1 MATKIDWITGIE
13 NLSGKSPKEYYRER
27 FENLVEDFKKKS
39 MIITCPICYSKNRGF
54 RKFCQKCGTELKN
67 KNKEKNTRELFIEYN
82 QSMDLKDLDEEDHAI
97 AINILNKE
105 FKL

>member
-1 MATKIDWITGIE
+1 MATEINWITGIE
-13 NLSGKSPKEYYRER
+13 KLSGKSPKEYYRER
-27 FENLVEDFKKKS
+27 FENLVEDFKNKS
-39 MIITCPICYSKNRGF
+39 KIISCPICHSKNRGF
-54 RKFCQKCGTELKN
+54 SKFCQKCGAELIN

-82 QSMDLKDLDEEDHAI
+82 QARDLKDLDEKDRAT